1 MHVIYTLPIPISRSE
16 SNSHPKS
23 TFSHQNQTTPNYRQS
38 RNQSKSSD
46 LWPFKDPNKTNFTNP
61 NSTISLT
68 NINQATPFANKTRST
83 KQQGQ
88 NKNLQV
94 SHRIYQESI
103 HSKSKQLDTKKGI
116 SEKGNVV
123 NKIRYLI
130 EKERKEKRRSEGG
143 EWELVAVKEAEKER
157 ERRDMT
163 LWDENGASMW
173 WESRFIYNG
182 KAAIC
187 SVLQSHFSL

>member
-1 MHVIYTLPIPISRSE
+1 MEHNVNKCMSSTRFQFPFPDLNQIPTRNPHSITKTKQ
-16 SNSHPKS
+16 PL
-23 TFSHQNQTTPNYRQS
+23 YRRS
-38 RNQSKSSD
+38 RNQSKSSN

-68 NINQATPFANKTRST
+68 NINQTTPFANKTRST

-163 LWDENGASMW
+163 L
-173 WESRFIYNG
+173 
-182 KAAIC
+182 
-187 SVLQSHFSL
+187 

>member
-1 MHVIYTLPIPISRSE
+1 MSSTRFQFPFPDLNQIPTRNPHSVTKTKQPQIIDNQE
-16 SNSHPKS
+16 TNPKVRI
-23 TFSHQNQTTPNYRQS
+23 FDH
-38 RNQSKSSD
+38 
-46 LWPFKDPNKTNFTNP
+46 FKDPNKTNFTNP

-143 EWELVAVKEAEKER
+143 EWELVAVKEPEKER
-157 ERRDMT
+157 ERRGMT
-163 LWDENGASMW
+163 L
-173 WESRFIYNG
+173 
-182 KAAIC
+182 
-187 SVLQSHFSL
+187 